1 MKSKSCFHLPW
12 GTLSNCHGRGGIPEE
27 ARKDRGTQI
36 ALIKPRWRPG
46 KLRLPTEMKEANAGV
61 PPPYASFTVLAVC
74 VKSPDFCLLAKAR
87 PMETRLMLMW
97 LFQSK

>member
-1 MKSKSCFHLPW
+1 MPEIIHLVN
-12 GTLSNCHGRGGIPEE
+12 GE
-27 ARKDRGTQI
+27 ARIHTPVPT
-36 ALIKPRWRPG
+36 ALV
-46 KLRLPTEMKEANAGV
+46 LSFFLPI
-61 PPPYASFTVLAVC
+61 TVLAVC